1 MSTPKPARASSD
13 RLLSTSTTKTMS
25 QWPPE
30 CRRWHRVRHS
40 RRLKKESEKQIPQC
54 TPSLVPPGLFLFP
67 KTATLQIIMS
77 IWPRAISPDTE
88 PTIPNSCRDHSSVTK
103 LFSCHFRQRLESHR
117 TDSMN
122 CTAQNLVANPQNL
135 ATMPTPPA
143 AVSFE
148 QPPKLGALGSLP
160 VHRRRSRC
168 PVRRAV
174 SEQRNFPSCGS
185 VRGHSSRTAR
195 AVGCSPGGVHHCVR
209 LNVHRSLFFKSS
221 PA

>member
-117 TDSMN
+117 TDSHELHRAKPGDKRAKPGDN
-122 CTAQNLVANPQNL
+122 AH
-135 ATMPTPPA
+135 A
-143 AVSFE
+143 AWCGIL
-148 QPPKLGALGSLP
+148 LGALGSLRIHWP
-160 VHRRRSRC
+160 EYLIE
-168 PVRRAV
+168 AGLLGAFMV
-174 SEQRNFPSCGS
+174 SAC
-185 VRGHSSRTAR
+185 
-195 AVGCSPGGVHHCVR
+195 
-209 LNVHRSLFFKSS
+209 
-221 PA
+221 